1 MMASYDL
8 QNVYRLARVI
18 IVVIKEI
25 GNMGGQQSNI
35 YLAIG
40 WLPRVVI
47 KKHWQQH
54 EWLTWWYVWL
64 KGDCQGGTFG
74 FIEQQR
80 S

>member
-1 MMASYDL
+1 MMASCDL
-8 QNVYRLARVI
+8 QLI

-25 GNMGGQQSNI
+25 GNMGGQHSNI

-40 WLPRVVI
+40 WLSRVVI
-47 KKHWQQH
+47 KKHWQH
-54 EWLTWWYVWL
+54 EWLTRWYVWL
-64 KGDCQGGTFG
+64 KGDCQRGTFG

>member
-40 WLPRVVI
+40 
-47 KKHWQQH
+47 
-54 EWLTWWYVWL
+54 
-64 KGDCQGGTFG
+64 
-74 FIEQQR
+74 
-80 S
+80 